1 VRRGIGHITV
11 EKVAVIEKRIQRIS
25 HNDQDRDRYKEKG
38 QNDQGRYE
46 RREYFTSF
54 TTSKSGEGEFS

>member
-25 HNDQDRDRYKEKG
+25 HNDQDIKKKEKMIKEDIRG
-38 QNDQGRYE
+38 ENISLILLH
-46 RREYFTSF
+46 RRAEKVNFH
-54 TTSKSGEGEFS
+54 